1 MKTIWN
7 FIWNYNTLDFIS
19 LVHLFN
25 GELKGENLLLLLIG
39 GSIAGIMYAV
49 TAWTF
54 NSIWASAILHMLWNI
69 NGLLNITTQ
78 DDHWGIYQY
87 ILDTK
92 MY

>member
-1 MKTIWN
+1 
-7 FIWNYNTLDFIS
+7 
-19 LVHLFN
+19 
-25 GELKGENLLLLLIG
+25 
-39 GSIAGIMYAV
+39 MYAV

-78 DDHWGIYQY
+78 DDHWGVYQY
-87 ILDTK
+87 ILETK

>member
-1 MKTIWN
+1 
-7 FIWNYNTLDFIS
+7 
-19 LVHLFN
+19 
-25 GELKGENLLLLLIG
+25 
-39 GSIAGIMYAV
+39 MYAV

>member
-1 MKTIWN
+1 
-7 FIWNYNTLDFIS
+7 
-19 LVHLFN
+19 
-25 GELKGENLLLLLIG
+25 
-39 GSIAGIMYAV
+39 MYAV

-92 MY
+92 CTNYRWKLWYGYIITFNM